1 MAEKPVIVPV
11 ELQVADIDMTNL
23 DQGALEHIEKQLAKT
38 TASIGKAMGSID
50 GSKVGKSLETAL
62 TKVEGSMAKV
72 VRAEEAYRQA
82 LIKAGQS
89 SEWYQKEL
97 AALEED
103 QRKVVDLQRFIDNYI
118 DKSGKYIGSREK
130 EEVNTWAAAVRQRNE
145 LLEMIDYRKY
155 VTEHPETFA
164 DSGTADTIEK
174 INRAYVK
181 LMSSVASLNK
191 EQAKYNAVVDEN
203 KLSDKYV
210 EQENKADRLKTK
222 LEQLNEKSKKM
233 AELGATDKQWE
244 SLQYDVA
251 QVSSELDSTL
261 RTMRQMVKE
270 GEAFRFD
277 AAEED
282 VKRLKDEIRSI
293 NATRIG
299 IAGSGRRT
307 GAVEARAN
315 AQMSPYTE
323 EYKEQLENLD
333 KLEKAVSSL
342 TEKYKRMQALG
353 KLSPEGLKTAS
364 YDASSLMEKI
374 EDAKNKLME
383 MVRAGQAFR
392 MGNGDASQ
400 ELANITARADDAKNS
415 LAGMQTTGDKVKF
428 AISGFVQS
436 LTQAHPV
443 LGKIVQGAQK
453 VIPVLKKIVSIGV
466 KIGQV
471 LGKGFALAAR
481 GAAALV
487 KGLGR
492 VVSRLA
498 GAVKNMNIFHK
509 AGNRTS
515 GDLGKK
521 FKHLQRNILMFG
533 FGFRTAYY
541 AIKRLRTVFTTAF
554 KTLASQSEEVN
565 AQLSSI
571 VMTLNRLKG
580 SLATAFQPLA
590 TVVIPLLNIVM
601 DKLSDTME
609 LIGKFFATL
618 TGQNYIYKATANQYD
633 FAASLEE
640 TGKAADE
647 ANKKLGA
654 YDKLDVIQDDKDS
667 GSGKG
672 KGNLLDVTYAKAD
685 VEGAASDFATLVK
698 QSWEKQDF
706 TEVGQVIGDK
716 ILGFF
721 NKVKDTI
728 LPKFTGLVNQI
739 ANAVVTGLDGLDLEG
754 VGQKLADT
762 LGTLLSA
769 LDAKKLGQAFI
780 KFKTVLL
787 DLFIG
792 LVNGINW
799 EELGTT
805 IADFFKGAIGSI
817 NVEAIFE
824 TLATLLNGIGK
835 AFLTLLN
842 SIDWNAVLTGLL
854 NGISAFLNTVDVSI
868 FTEVISKLLSGLPVL
883 IATLITQIDWTSVYE
898 GVKTVFSGL
907 FTSLGDAF
915 SGSDIP
921 IFQTIGGLIKS
932 IGEVLQTLWPVIEEI
947 VAAVLPIVDA
957 ILPIISALLPPVAD
971 LFKEAADL
979 ILPAVVKFI
988 QLCLPPL
995 QHLIDKILPI
1005 LEKVMV
1011 ALEPVFKVLV
1021 DTWLPFIFEILD
1033 ALMPVVDG
1041 LLDAIG
1047 YILPP
1052 LLELM
1057 APLMELLVNILR
1069 PILDLLKPVLDL
1081 LGYLLSVVGMLL
1093 EPILELLTPLLDI
1106 LNVCLQ
1112 PLVDIISL
1120 ILSFLTP
1127 IIDIIKFVV
1136 GLISGVLTVAIKA
1149 LVGVLKIVAGVLKTV
1164 GNVFHS
1170 VFEGIKSGLES
1181 AWSFIKK
1188 ILNAIISGVEALTNG
1203 LIKGINFLIKGI
1215 NSVGFDVPD
1224 WVPVIGGK
1232 RFGFNIPE
1240 LREVNIPRLAQGAVI
1255 PPNKEFLA
1263 MLGDQKSG
1271 TNIEAPLDTI
1281 KQALA
1286 EVLAEMGGG
1295 SHDPIVLQIDGKTVA
1310 KVVWA
1315 EEEKRYKQTGR
1326 AFAY

>member
-11 ELQVADIDMTNL
+11 EIQAELDMSTVNVKAVEKEVSQIVRDLKQVISDIFSGIDTTKMSKSITSSMSAVEKSVGRVASAYAQFENAYIQAGKSSEVYKGKIEDINNKVKELRETLRALDDAQIGPAGDALRADI
-23 DQGALEHIEKQLAKT
+23 QKQIEALEKEK
-38 TASIGKAMGSID
+38 ASIKPTD
-50 GSKVGKSLETAL
+50 FVDTAAPEAIIKL
-62 TKVEGSMAKV
+62 G
-72 VRAEEAYRQA
+72 EAYRKVGDA
-82 LIKAGQS
+82 VADYNKKGQ
-89 SEWYQKEL
+89 E
-97 AALEED
+97 
-103 QRKVVDLQRFIDNYI
+103 
-118 DKSGKYIGSREK
+118 
-130 EEVNTWAAAVRQRNE
+130 
-145 LLEMIDYRKY
+145 
-155 VTEHPETFA
+155 
-164 DSGTADTIEK
+164 
-174 INRAYVK
+174 
-181 LMSSVASLNK
+181 LNK
-191 EQAKYNAVVDEN
+191 TVEEN
-203 KLSDKYV
+203 KLTDEYTKQAAQA
-210 EQENKADRLKTK
+210 EKLKDK

-233 AELGATDKQWE
+233 AARGATDERWKD
-244 SLQYDVA
+244 LQYDTKL
-251 QVSSELDSTL
+251 VSSELDGIL
-261 RTMRQMVKE
+261 RKMRKMVE
-270 GEAFRFD
+270 DGSAFRFD
-277 AAEED
+277 AAKED
-282 VKRLKDEIRSI
+282 IKQLKSDITAIDRKRR
-293 NATRIG
+293 G
-299 IAGSGRRT
+299 IAGAGKSVGSI
-307 GAVEARAN
+307 GARAN
-315 AQMSPYTE
+315 ANMSPYTE
-323 EYKEQLENLD
+323 DYQKQLAEMQKLEAEID
-333 KLEKAVSSL
+333 KLVAR
-342 TEKYKRMQALG
+342 YKRMQALD
-353 KLSPEGLKTAS
+353 KASPEGLKAAS
-364 YDASSLMEKI
+364 YDAATLMGKL
-374 EDAKNKLME
+374 EDVKTKLTE
-383 MVRAGQAFR
+383 MVNAGQAFR
-392 MGNGDASQ
+392 VGQGDASQ

-428 AISGFVQS
+428 AISGFIGK
-436 LTQAHPV
+436 LAEAHPAV
-443 LGKIVQGAQK
+443 GKIARGAQA
-453 VIPVLKKIVSIGV
+453 VIPVLKKIVSVGA

-471 LGKGFALAAR
+471 LGRGFVLAAR
-481 GAAALV
+481 GAVSLA

-492 VVSRLA
+492 VISRLA
-498 GAVKNMNIFHK
+498 SAVKNMNIFRK

-515 GDLGKK
+515 SDLGKK

-565 AQLSSI
+565 AQLSSL

-590 TVVIPLLNIVM
+590 AVVIPLLNIVM

-609 LIGKFFATL
+609 LIGKFFAVL

-672 KGNLLDVTYAKAD
+672 KGSLLDVTYAKAD

-716 ILGFF
+716 ILGLF
-721 NKVKDTI
+721 NKVRDTI

-769 LDAKKLGQAFI
+769 LDAKKLGQAFG
-780 KFKTVLL
+780 KFKTMLL

-792 LVNGINW
+792 LVKSIDW
-799 EELGTT
+799 EEWGTA
-805 IADFFKGAIGSI
+805 IADFLNGAISSI
-817 NVEAIFE
+817 KIEDIFE

-835 AFLTLLN
+835 AVLKLLD
-842 SIDWNAVLTGLL
+842 SIDWNEVLTRLL
-854 NGISAFLNTVDVSI
+854 NGISAFLDTLDVSI

-883 IATLITQIDWTSVYE
+883 IAALITKIDWTSVYE

-907 FTSLGDAF
+907 FTSVGDAF
-915 SGSDIP
+915 EDSDIP

-932 IGEVLQTLWPVIEEI
+932 IGEVLQTLWPVIEKI
-947 VAAVLPIVDA
+947 VTAALPIVDA
-957 ILPIISALLPPVAD
+957 ILPIISAILPPIAD
-971 LFKEAADL
+971 LFKQAADM
-979 ILPAVVKFI
+979 ILPAILKFI
-988 QLCLPPL
+988 ELCLPPL

-1005 LEKVMV
+1005 LQKIMV
-1011 ALEPVFKVLV
+1011 ALQPVFDVLV
-1021 DTWLPFIFEILD
+1021 NTLLPFAFEILD

-1052 LLELM
+1052 LLELI
-1057 APLMELLVNILR
+1057 APLTELLVNILR

-1093 EPILELLTPLLDI
+1093 EPILELLAPLLDI

-1170 VFEGIKSGLES
+1170 VFEGIKKGLES

-1203 LIKGINFLIKGI
+1203 LINGINFLIKGI

-1232 RFGFNIPE
+1232 RFGFDIRE
-1240 LREVNIPRLAQGAVI
+1240 LREISIPRLAQGAVI

-1271 TNIEAPLDTI
+1271 TNVEAPLDTI

-1295 SHDPIVLQIDGKTVA
+1295 SHNPIVLQIDGKTVA